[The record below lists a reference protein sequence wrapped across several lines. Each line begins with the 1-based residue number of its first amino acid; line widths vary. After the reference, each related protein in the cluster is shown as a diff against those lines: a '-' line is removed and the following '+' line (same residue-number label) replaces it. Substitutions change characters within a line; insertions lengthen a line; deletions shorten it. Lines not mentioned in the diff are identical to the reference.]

1 MRNMTIMHK
10 IFSTRAIPLQVCRV
24 SYQAKSL
31 IPCYSYFD
39 CSLGLNVNL
48 SFCFHWEETT
58 MAGLIVYC
66 VLCKASSY
74 THQICP
80 TSEFDCIFLYRT

>member
-1 MRNMTIMHK
+1 MGKLALFLFFFLSNSAR
-10 IFSTRAIPLQVCRV
+10 
-24 SYQAKSL
+24 QAKSL